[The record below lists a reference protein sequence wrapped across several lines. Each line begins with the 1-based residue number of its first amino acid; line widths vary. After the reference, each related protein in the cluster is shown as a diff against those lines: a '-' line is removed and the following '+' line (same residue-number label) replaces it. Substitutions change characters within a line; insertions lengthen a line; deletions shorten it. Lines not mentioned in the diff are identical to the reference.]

1 MEERV
6 LSNFSFRERN
16 YLHTLRKRQREEIT
30 QIFHKRHKN
39 TSGGGGGGKEEVPFR
54 MQVLQSH
61 LPHEVKLTIFE
72 DLERSDHS
80 DKFMNWVRK
89 AMRLPLNVVAQSFH
103 GVSMQERLQE
113 AKRILDDASTG
124 HDDVKREVLKL
135 LTTTLSV
142 ASYALGLEGPPG
154 CGKTHFVKEALTRAL
169 GVPYV
174 SIPLGGATDAN
185 FLLGSSYSYDGS
197 KEGRL
202 AAALMEAKCCNPIIH
217 FDEVDKIPKTERGAE
232 IESVLIHL
240 VDPTNTVLR
249 DKYFHGIDIDYSKCT
264 FVFSYNDPT
273 KLSPILLDRIKRM
286 HMKSPDPCQRLEI
299 VQRHILP
306 RIHQKYQGLDA
317 TLSDQALE
325 AVMNRVLPGE
335 GMRNVEKCVEHVLSS
350 AHLCR
355 CLNSGAD
362 AVGLDPSVEL
372 FNDGRVSGAFAQ
384 GVLGQ
389 MALPLVSH
397 VIPQSASPPPPS
409 GMYT

>member
-16 YLHTLRKRQREEIT
+16 YLHTLRKRQREEIS
-30 QIFHKRHKN
+30 QIFAKRHKH
-39 TSGGGGGGKEEVPFR
+39 TSGNDEIPFR
-54 MQVLQSH
+54 MQVLRSH

-72 DLERSDHS
+72 DLEKSDHS
-80 DKFMNWVRK
+80 DKFINWVRK
-89 AMRLPLNVVAQSFH
+89 AMRLPLNVVSQSFH
-103 GVSMQERLQE
+103 KGSMQERLQE
-113 AKRILDDASTG
+113 AKRVLDATSTG
-124 HDDVKREVLKL
+124 HDDMKREVLKL
-135 LTTTLSV
+135 LLTSSFSA

-232 IESVLIHL
+232 VESVLIHL

-249 DKYFHGIDIDYSKCT
+249 DKYFHGIDIDYAKCT

-286 HMKSPDPCQRLEI
+286 RMQSPDLSQRLEI
-299 VQRHILP
+299 VQRHIVP
-306 RIHQKYQGLDA
+306 RIHQKYRGLDA
-317 TLSDQALE
+317 TLSDQALK
-325 AVMNRVLPGE
+325 AVTSRVLPEE
-335 GMRNVEKCVEHVLSS
+335 GMRNVEKYVEHVLSS
-350 AHLCR
+350 VHLCR
-355 CLNSGAD
+355 CMDTGAD
-362 AVGLDPSVEL
+362 AVGLDPAVEL
-372 FNDGRVSGAFAQ
+372 CKDGRVSGEFAE
-384 GVLGQ
+384 GVLRQ
-389 MALPLVSH
+389 MALPLSTSSLL
-397 VIPQSASPPPPS
+397 PFPPLPSPPPPS
-409 GMYT
+409 GMYL